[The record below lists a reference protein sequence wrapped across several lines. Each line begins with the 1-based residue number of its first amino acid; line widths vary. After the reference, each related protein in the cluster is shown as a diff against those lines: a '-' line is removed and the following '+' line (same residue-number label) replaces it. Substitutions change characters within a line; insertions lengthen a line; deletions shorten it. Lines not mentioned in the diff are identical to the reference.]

1 MVEGFDR
8 WFWRV
13 SFAIVIGLG
22 VLDVIVLIGMA
33 LS

>member
-1 MVEGFDR
+1 MFEVFER

-22 VLDVIVLIGMA
+22 VLDVIMLIGVA